1 MDRREKWLYFAGG
14 MVLGLVVSKLSCPCD
29 RKKRPDPS
37 GPKRPKSKDPCL
49 AVPRPVYRRPDPLIY
64 DQYFLMK
71 QGIAVT
77 WDNPD
82 IHVEQGGV
90 PVPQHQLKP
99 DTDYEVVA
107 RIWNGSVD
115 APAVNMPVEFSYL
128 DFGIGGKSVFIG
140 TTSVDLSVKG
150 GPMCPAFTKIG
161 WRTPARAGHYCLQ
174 VRLIWSDDA
183 NPDNNLGQSN
193 TDVKAL
199 NSPRAQFTFPL
210 RNQTRIDQRFEL
222 RADGYRLPAPAPC
235 QDGARGDAPAISKE
249 EAARKMREV
258 LARQGYAN
266 QQLPAGWRVTIAPR
280 EVMLRGDEETQV
292 TVDIES
298 PDRFAGEMTF
308 NVNAFAGAALAGGVT
323 LKVTGNGE

>member
-1 MDRREKWLYFAGG
+1 VERREKFLYFAGG
-14 MVLGLVVSKLSCPCD
+14 MMLGLVVSKLSSPCN
-29 RKKRPDPS
+29 RQPRPDPS
-37 GPKRPKSKDPCL
+37 GPRRPKSKDPCL
-49 AVPRPVYRRPDPLIY
+49 AVPRPIYRRPDPLIY
-64 DQYFLMK
+64 DQYYLMK
-71 QGIAVT
+71 QGVAVT

-82 IHVEQGGV
+82 IRVEQRGV
-90 PVPQHQLKP
+90 VVPQHQLKP
-99 DTDYEVVA
+99 DTDYEIVA
-107 RIWNGSVD
+107 RVWNGSVD

-140 TTSVDLSVKG
+140 TTTVDLSVKG

-161 WRTPARAGHYCLQ
+161 WHTPSRAGHYCLQ
-174 VRLIWSDDA
+174 ARLIWSDDA

-210 RNQTRIDQRFEL
+210 RNEARIERQFVL
-222 RADGYRLPAPAPC
+222 RADAYQLPAPAPC
-235 QDGARGDAPAISKE
+235 RDGDGGDAPAISKE
-249 EAARKMREV
+249 EATRKLRQV

-266 QQLPAGWRVTIAPR
+266 QRLPEGWRVSIAPR
-280 EVMLRGDEETQV
+280 EVVLGAEEETQV

-298 PDRFAGEMTF
+298 PDRFAGQTTF

-323 LKVTGNGE
+323 LAVTGDGH